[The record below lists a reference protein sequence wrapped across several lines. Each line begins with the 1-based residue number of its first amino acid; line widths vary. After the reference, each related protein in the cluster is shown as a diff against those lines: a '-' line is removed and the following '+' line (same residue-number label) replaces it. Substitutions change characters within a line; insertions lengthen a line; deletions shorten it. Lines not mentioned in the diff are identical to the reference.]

1 MSVHEKAP
9 PKEPNTKS
17 VRTSEWKL
25 IVNEYNNSMELYNLE
40 NDPQELENLIGKS
53 FPIEMKLKLELNKLQ
68 KK

>member
-1 MSVHEKAP
+1 
-9 PKEPNTKS
+9 
-17 VRTSEWKL
+17 
-25 IVNEYNNSMELYNLE
+25 MELYNLD